1 MPFRKRAKG
10 LKVRGKSPSARSNQ
24 VPVVGAGHDAAPVDS
39 KIRRTRPVERSE
51 SDSKPPSGQRDMKG
65 ATSKRRRLQR
75 SASSA
80 SAQSSGHG
88 SPRASHDTVGSPTR
102 RAARQAAHKAELA
115 ADFAGQK
122 TAGGQFHKGRP
133 LPKVTGNSNVDDSQ
147 QATSTPAMVRS
158 KRTSRPI
165 SEAGG
170 TSSPRSA
177 EKLKGH
183 ADASVT
189 SGVAGSSRSKP
200 AREVS
205 SSGGPDLV
213 VKRLPKPTSALT
225 AAKQSIS
232 VPSGV
237 SSAPATNKLGRGGP
251 AKRAVNTPEVREQA
265 GPVAP
270 RQKRAARTT
279 VRPKP
284 SAPPTRGSGRTTTV
298 IGANKGPNT
307 RKKLGKGE
315 TTKNTT
321 KQTKTAA
328 CSGCAKRKQVGKKR
342 RGASLD
348 AEEGS
353 SDATDSSYVVPRG
366 LLQPYRRK
374 DRFFDDY
381 VKPWQEEESFSGDS
395 EFEDIS
401 NASISS
407 IIPPAGMLQPYRK
420 KRRLIATSSEDS
432 LSESDDDDDG
442 DDEQD
447 LLSRCYR
454 MFGMDTLPNSTT
466 TKAEAISMLVSF
478 VSSRRLPWG
487 ALAELVTLVNKL
499 FAPAEN
505 VLPDPKTLANILSL
519 MP

>member
-10 LKVRGKSPSARSNQ
+10 LKVRGKSPARSNK
-24 VPVVGAGHDAAPVDS
+24 VPVVGAGHDAAPIDS
-39 KIRRTRPVERSE
+39 KSRRTRPVKRSE
-51 SDSKPPSGQRDMKG
+51 SDSKLPSGQRDLKG
-65 ATSKRRRLQR
+65 AASKRRRLQN
-75 SASSA
+75 SA

-88 SPRASHDTVGSPTR
+88 SSPCTSHDTVSSPTR

-115 ADFAGQK
+115 ADFPGRK
-122 TAGGQFHKGRP
+122 TAGGQFPKRRP
-133 LPKVTGNSNVDDSQ
+133 LSKVTGNSKVDDSQ
-147 QATSTPAMVRS
+147 QATSTPAMARS

-170 TSSPRSA
+170 TSSLRSA
-177 EKLKGH
+177 EKLEGH

-189 SGVAGSSRSKP
+189 SGAAESSRSKP

-205 SSGGPDLV
+205 SSRGPDLV
-213 VKRLPKPTSALT
+213 VKQLPKSTSALT
-225 AAKQSIS
+225 AAKRSIS

-237 SSAPATNKLGRGGP
+237 SSVPATNRSGRGGP

-270 RQKRAARTT
+270 RQKRAARAT

-284 SAPPTRGSGRTTTV
+284 SAPPTRGSGGTTTV
-298 IGANKGPNT
+298 TGTNKGLNT
-307 RKKLGKGE
+307 RKKLAKGE
-315 TTKNTT
+315 ITKNTT
-321 KQTKTAA
+321 TQTKTAA
-328 CSGCAKRKQVGKKR
+328 SSGCAKRTQVGKKR
-342 RGASLD
+342 RGAYLD
-348 AEEGS
+348 AEELS

-381 VKPWQEEESFSGDS
+381 VKPWQEEESFSSDS

-432 LSESDDDDDG
+432 LSELDDNDD

-447 LLSRCYR
+447 LSSRCYR

-499 FAPAEN
+499 FAPVEN

>member
-10 LKVRGKSPSARSNQ
+10 LKVRGKSPARSNK
-24 VPVVGAGHDAAPVDS
+24 VPVVGAGHDAAPIDS
-39 KIRRTRPVERSE
+39 KSRRTRPVKRSE
-51 SDSKPPSGQRDMKG
+51 SDSKLPSGQRDLKG
-65 ATSKRRRLQR
+65 AASKRRRLQ
-75 SASSA
+75 SSA
-80 SAQSSGHG
+80 SAQSSVHG
-88 SPRASHDTVGSPTR
+88 SSPRASHDTISSPTR

-115 ADFAGQK
+115 ADFPGRK
-122 TAGGQFHKGRP
+122 TAGGQFRKGRP
-133 LPKVTGNSNVDDSQ
+133 LSKVTGNSKVDDSQ
-147 QATSTPAMVRS
+147 QATSTPAMARS
-158 KRTSRPI
+158 RRTSRPI

-170 TSSPRSA
+170 SSSLRSA
-177 EKLKGH
+177 EKLEGH

-189 SGVAGSSRSKP
+189 SGAAGSSRSKL
-200 AREVS
+200 EVS
-205 SSGGPDLV
+205 SSRGPDLV
-213 VKRLPKPTSALT
+213 VKQLPKSTSALT

-237 SSAPATNKLGRGGP
+237 SSVPATNRSGRGGP

-270 RQKRAARTT
+270 RQNRAARTT

-284 SAPPTRGSGRTTTV
+284 SAPPTRGSGRTVTGTNE
-298 IGANKGPNT
+298 ALNT
-307 RKKLGKGE
+307 RKNLAKGE
-315 TTKNTT
+315 IAKNTT
-321 KQTKTAA
+321 TQTKTAA
-328 CSGCAKRKQVGKKR
+328 SSGCAKRKQVGKKR

-348 AEEGS
+348 AEEVS

-381 VKPWQEEESFSGDS
+381 VKPWQEEESFSSDS

-432 LSESDDDDDG
+432 LSELDDDD

-447 LLSRCYR
+447 LSSRCYR

-499 FAPAEN
+499 FAPVEN